1 MAWKSIHLLIN
12 LVPAVVFRKC
22 NWSLIK

>member
-1 MAWKSIHLLIN
+1 MAWKSGLLIN